1 MAFHKSM
8 SALTKEFLVIPLQFS
23 KLWLSNAGGDNIV
36 VIKCINEKDWN
47 VKFSKNNGAFAFT
60 EEWSKVVADLS
71 LTEGCILLFR
81 QLNPFNYLLT
91 PFFKETPYPCCDPEL
106 SLFTSISSL
115 PNRKYILLPTY
126 VVKKTIGLGK
136 LRRPMKVLVNARDS
150 LDVTV
155 EKDLVSKCYFFTNGW
170 NSIVQHIGVRTEFVV
185 VLRYLFDYNFQLT
198 LFDVNGTDVSI
209 PRIGLQVN
217 SNSNIRN
224 AAPLVNNVDAVEDE
238 VDMNSDLDPE
248 FDENDVEDSSGPSDD
263 DKQDPDYE
271 PLEFEW
277 DYHPRHFRLNTKV
290 ASMARVD
297 VSRKMTIQNL
307 AGVDTVVTFRPE
319 KHGGGFRYV
328 ANGWRTNFTKP
339 NGINA
344 PQRCTFVYSPY
355 SDKLILKK
363 VSK

>member
-1 MAFHKSM
+1 MFNLK
-8 SALTKEFLVIPLQFS
+8 VIPLQFC

-36 VIKCINEKDWN
+36 VIKCINEKEWN
-47 VKFSKNNGAFAFT
+47 VKFSKNNGAFAFM
-60 EEWSKVVADLS
+60 EGWSKVVADLS
-71 LTEGCILLFR
+71 LTEGYILLFR

-91 PFFKETPYPCCDPEL
+91 PFFKKTPYPCCDPEL

-115 PNRKYILLPTY
+115 PNIDFIESFCRVFNDQCFDTLLLPTY
-126 VVKKTIGLGK
+126 VVKKTIGVGK
-136 LRRPMKVLVNARDS
+136 LRRPMKVHVNAWDS

-155 EKDLVSKCYFFTNGW
+155 EKDPVSKCYFFTNGW
-170 NSIVQHIGVRTEFVV
+170 NNIVQHIGVRIEFV
-185 VLRYLFDYNFQLT
+185 
-198 LFDVNGTDVSI
+198 
-209 PRIGLQVN
+209 VN

-224 AAPLVNNVDAVEDE
+224 AAPLVNNVDADEDK
-238 VDMNSDLDPE
+238 VNINADLDPE
-248 FDENDVEDSSGPSDD
+248 
-263 DKQDPDYE
+263 
-271 PLEFEW
+271 
-277 DYHPRHFRLNTKV
+277 RLNTKV

-344 PQRCTFVYSPY
+344 PQRCTFVYSPDA
-355 SDKLILKK
+355 DKLISKK

>member
-1 MAFHKSM
+1 
-8 SALTKEFLVIPLQFS
+8 
-23 KLWLSNAGGDNIV
+23 
-36 VIKCINEKDWN
+36 
-47 VKFSKNNGAFAFT
+47 
-60 EEWSKVVADLS
+60 
-71 LTEGCILLFR
+71 
-81 QLNPFNYLLT
+81 
-91 PFFKETPYPCCDPEL
+91 
-106 SLFTSISSL
+106 
-115 PNRKYILLPTY
+115 
-126 VVKKTIGLGK
+126 
-136 LRRPMKVLVNARDS
+136 MKVLVNARDS

-238 VDMNSDLDPE
+238 VDMNSDLDPEVATLFEPSDSDESVLCSSDSDLSMDNE